1 MIVRLKGQLLEKH
14 PNFVVMDLQG
24 VGYQVWITVNTY
36 ESLPMEGVD
45 TILLIH
51 HSIREDG
58 QDLFGFHDEAER
70 EVFQQLISV
79 KGIGPKM
86 AITILSGA
94 LPDDLRKRVQAGDES
109 ALTAIKGIGPKMARR
124 IITELSDK
132 FAVGAI
138 GGDANWLANTAP
150 MGPLD
155 EAAQSLMKL
164 GYNRQ
169 EAQRALRKAV
179 DAVGKD
185 APIEQIIR
193 AALSGK

>member
-14 PNFVVMDLQG
+14 PNYVVLDLQG
-24 VGYQVWITVNTY
+24 VGYRVWITVNTY
-36 ESLPMEGVD
+36 EVLPADGAETV
-45 TILLIH
+45 LLIH

-58 QDLFGFHDEAER
+58 QDLFGFIDETER

-86 AITILSGA
+86 GITILSGA
-94 LPDDLRKRVQAGDES
+94 LPDDLRNRDQAGDES

-132 FAVGAI
+132 FAVATTRGA
-138 GGDANWLANTAP
+138 AWLGASVAL
-150 MGPLD
+150 GPLE
-155 EAAQSLMKL
+155 EAAQSLMTL

-169 EAQRALRKAV
+169 EAQRALSKAV
-179 DAVGKD
+179 ESVGKD
-185 APIEQIIR
+185 APIEKIIR

>member
-14 PNFVVMDLQG
+14 PNYVVLDLQG
-24 VGYQVWITVNTY
+24 LGYRVWITINTY
-36 ESLPMEGVD
+36 ESLPDAGAE

-58 QDLFGFHDEAER
+58 QDLFGFFDAAER

-86 AITILSGA
+86 GITILSGA
-94 LPDDLRKRVQAGDES
+94 LPDDLRKRVRAGDES

-132 FAVGAI
+132 FAAGVA
-138 GGDANWLANTAP
+138 GGDDKWLAVTTS
-150 MGPLD
+150 MGPLE
-155 EAAQSLMKL
+155 EAAQSLMTL
-164 GYNRQ
+164 GYSRQ
-169 EAQRALRKAV
+169 EAQRALGKAV
-179 DAVGKD
+179 NKVGKD
-185 APIEQIIR
+185 APIEKIIR